1 MRKGLIP
8 EASDPSG
15 VDRAVADLLVAIKR
29 EQVPDSILTL
39 AQRLQA
45 ELDAR
50 QTRPSQEP

>member
-8 EASDPSG
+8 QAPDPSG

-29 EQVPDSILTL
+29 EEVPESILTL

-50 QTRPSQEP
+50 QRRPADEA